1 MKKIAAER
9 NYNNL
14 KKIAYY
20 GQASTSRGKTYLN
33 WHNDSEWNKLKA
45 MATFG
50 DVYYVDEKRDEYR
63 IYSDGE
69 YEYTGTVADAS
80 EATDGAIFHPSW
92 K

>member
-1 MKKIAAER
+1 MKRIAAKR

-14 KKIAYY
+14 RKIAYY
-20 GQASTSRGKTYLN
+20 GQLSTSRGKTYLN
-33 WHNDSEWNKLKA
+33 WHNDNEWNKLVNAAKLV
-45 MATFG
+45 

-63 IYSDGE
+63 IYSNGE
-69 YEYTGTVADAS
+69 YEYTGTVSDAS